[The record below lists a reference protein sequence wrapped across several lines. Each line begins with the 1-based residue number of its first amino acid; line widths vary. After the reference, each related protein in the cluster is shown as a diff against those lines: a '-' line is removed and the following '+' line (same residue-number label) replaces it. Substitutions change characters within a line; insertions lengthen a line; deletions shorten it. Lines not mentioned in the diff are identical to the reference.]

1 MRKKLTVFFL
11 PFTIDQQLKTI
22 QSLLQVLLLKN
33 DEKKEL
39 ERIQKDLKFRVPL
52 NPAQKE
58 FLKIII
64 AKYGS
69 YVKS

>member
-1 MRKKLTVFFL
+1 LAVFFL
-11 PFTIDQQLKTI
+11 PFTINEQLKII
-22 QSLLQVLLLKN
+22 QNLLQIWFLKN
-33 DEKKEL
+33 NEKKEL